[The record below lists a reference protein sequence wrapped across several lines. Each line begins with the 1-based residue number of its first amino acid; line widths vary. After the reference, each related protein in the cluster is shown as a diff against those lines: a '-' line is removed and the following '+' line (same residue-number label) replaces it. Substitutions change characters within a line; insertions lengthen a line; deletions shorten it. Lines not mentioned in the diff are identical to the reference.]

1 MERTEENIKM
11 PPLKSRGDR
20 PPLRAKRTAF
30 SSLSHPAS
38 RDSVCDVS
46 PLENCLQTFV
56 AINFAL
62 PMLPKNNRLRKKKDI
77 EQVLKRGR
85 ALKEDFLVLKTLQ
98 NNLDKAR
105 FGFIVSLKVS
115 KKATLRNK
123 VRRKLSELV
132 RLDMERIKPG
142 SDNLLI
148 AAPGLAVK
156 DFWEMK
162 ESLDKLFS
170 RAKLFRR

>member
-1 MERTEENIKM
+1 
-11 PPLKSRGDR
+11 
-20 PPLRAKRTAF
+20 
-30 SSLSHPAS
+30 
-38 RDSVCDVS
+38 
-46 PLENCLQTFV
+46 
-56 AINFAL
+56 
-62 PMLPKNNRLRKKKDI
+62 MLLKNNRLRKKKDI
-77 EQVLKRGR
+77 EQVFKRGR

-123 VRRKLSELV
+123 IRRKLSELV

-148 AAPGLAVK
+148 AIPGLAAK

-162 ESLDKLFS
+162 EGLDKLFS